1 MDKNIHEGK
10 DPGGERRY
18 ERKRVLMEDIVGR
31 KSSKRHGLKGKN
43 TSYSD
48 ERMGEYVER
57 LRREEEIVCM
67 VAGDSKGCI
76 RDGFKLFSKGGGLE
90 STKKGLEG
98 LRTKIIFSTMAECV
112 RSLT

>member
-1 MDKNIHEGK
+1 MYGW
-10 DPGGERRY
+10 
-18 ERKRVLMEDIVGR
+18 
-31 KSSKRHGLKGKN
+31 
-43 TSYSD
+43 
-48 ERMGEYVER
+48 
-57 LRREEEIVCM
+57 
-67 VAGDSKGCI
+67 GDSKGCI

>member
-18 ERKRVLMEDIVGR
+18 ERKRILMEAIVGK

-48 ERMGEYVER
+48 ESR
-57 LRREEEIVCM
+57 LNM
-67 VAGDSKGCI
+67 QKD
-76 RDGFKLFSKGGGLE
+76 
-90 STKKGLEG
+90 
-98 LRTKIIFSTMAECV
+98 
-112 RSLT
+112 